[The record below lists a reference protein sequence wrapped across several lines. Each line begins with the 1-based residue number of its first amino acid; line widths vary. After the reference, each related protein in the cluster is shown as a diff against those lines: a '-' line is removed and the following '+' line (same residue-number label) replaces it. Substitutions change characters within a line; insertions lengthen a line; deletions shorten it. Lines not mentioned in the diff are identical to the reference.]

1 MSNAMP
7 LQFIY
12 LTLPDLPEPILNMRI
27 AGTEELHR
35 FALTRK
41 QVLALLAQLADA
53 AQRGEPK

>member
-1 MSNAMP
+1 MTNAMP

-12 LTLPDLPEPILNMRI
+12 LTLPDVPEPILNIRI
-27 AGTEELHR
+27 GGTEELHR

>member
-1 MSNAMP
+1 MTQAMP
-7 LQFIY
+7 LQFVY
-12 LTLPDLPEPILNMRI
+12 LTLPDLPEPILNVRI
-27 AGTEELHR
+27 TGTEELHR